1 MASFRNAEVFVE
13 FPRKHGT
20 NVKRLVL
27 RTTMQCSATMTA
39 SCCWVKAVLF
49 VMCLVDLCYGN
60 LNLYLSQWE
69 VRRLL
74 GKSFQTLDLPCN
86 FKHFLDGG

>member
-1 MASFRNAEVFVE
+1 MAILRNAEVFME
-13 FPRKHGT
+13 FPRKHTT
-20 NVKRLVL
+20 NVKILVL
-27 RTTMQCSATMTA
+27 RTTMQCNATMRA
-39 SCCWVKAVLF
+39 SYCWVKAVLF

-74 GKSFQTLDLPCN
+74 GKSFQKPVLSYIPLTI
-86 FKHFLDGG
+86 